1 MSTQPSTLPAEDAQK
16 HLNEDLTILNNTKVV
31 RLFVPSAHRTE
42 EFIRAQ
48 ENPTRADVFVDRAQL
63 SKDPLAPQLKA
74 KSIGKRDLVDHHEA
88 HHQHKGSVV
97 VLKAKEGDQIEWQCD
112 VPFRVLRITKV
123 SDKEAEE
130 IDFPRRG
137 NDTPPDK
144 PFIKDPVELRK
155 AVASTPIRSGAIK
168 PGHYKQ
174 LYKAHFELEIDGQ
187 LKILDPDFYCD
198 GKP

>member
-1 MSTQPSTLPAEDAQK
+1 MSEKHTTLEGTVEDAPK
-16 HLNEDLTILNNTKVV
+16 TLGVDPILNNTKVV
-31 RLFVPSAHRTE
+31 RLFVPSAKRTE
-42 EFIRAQ
+42 ELIRAE
-48 ENPTRADVFVDRAQL
+48 ENPTRADVFVDRTQL
-63 SKDPLAPQLKA
+63 SRDASARELKA
-74 KSIGKRDLVDHHEA
+74 KSIGKRDLVEHHEA

-97 VLKAKEGDQIEWQCD
+97 VLKAKDGDQIEWQCD
-112 VPFRVLRITKV
+112 VPFRVVQITKV

-137 NDTPPDK
+137 DNTPVN
-144 PFIKDPVELRK
+144 PFIKDPVALRK
-155 AVASTPIRSGAIK
+155 VVASTPIRSGAIK
-168 PGHYKQ
+168 PGHFKQ